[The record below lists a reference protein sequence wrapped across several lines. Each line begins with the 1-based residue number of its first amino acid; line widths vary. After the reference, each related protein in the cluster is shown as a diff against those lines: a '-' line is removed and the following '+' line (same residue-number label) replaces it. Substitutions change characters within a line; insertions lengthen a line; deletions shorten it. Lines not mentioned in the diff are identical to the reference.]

1 MMLQKSL
8 RREGEQRLSSTQQNA
23 LKRNLD
29 SKTVFH
35 VLPRCWSSRNWRN
48 SRTNL
53 LWRGRSRKRRR
64 RNVET
69 LRAQLTTLMNSLSQ
83 LSEEKSRMEA
93 LFQADKKQMRS
104 EKLQVENKVKELELR
119 LEHETRSHLAEMEN
133 FKSKLIIERHQREK
147 EHNDHGVMIRE
158 LQKVMSEERGRREK
172 AESSL
177 ETTKNELQ
185 RTTEKFHSAT
195 KEAADATG
203 QLEAFKQK
211 MNDSKQSSGMTYTKL
226 QQELNLLKQQH
237 LLVTQEEQEKIKEAE
252 EKSKRLAAAHE
263 VRVANL
269 EARLAELSETVGLY
283 DRLRQNDQIAIEK
296 LKDRLV
302 QLEKEHGEEKS
313 DSSSEDIV
321 DKLRHIKRSIEL
333 SSLTSEKPIDLK
345 ALFFEIFEDN
355 NVTLDVHKQCHEEF
369 DQLKREFDQYRQQF
383 CITQQSPSQSY
394 HPEGSKEQEWK
405 SQIKKYNERILN
417 LHSQMEDMECKHKKE
432 LDSHKKFY
440 LQQLEKHTEKLAD
453 AESLRKHQVMNLES
467 QLAKQRERFMQ
478 VVDEK
483 DQELTD
489 LRESLTSLAPRRVST
504 DKITEGDGMV
514 LHYSEELARRDVE
527 LSRLRKEKLKLEN
540 ELRDVR
546 RELAQLVSH
555 EQHLTSL
562 LQSQLQR
569 FEQCQSREGANL
581 EYLKNVVFNFLLS
594 SDSGSKTHMLNAITA
609 VLKFTDA
616 EKSKIVQQSW
626 WHKPHTQK

>member
-1 MMLQKSL
+1 MEHLSKKELLDVISKQQADLGRYKSRLTDLVTAHKALIKEKELLESSLKTLSQKNASKPAD
-8 RREGEQRLSSTQQNA
+8 SSPEKKEECDVQE
-23 LKRNLD
+23 KEEEE
-29 SKTVFH
+29 S
-35 VLPRCWSSRNWRN
+35 
-48 SRTNL
+48 
-53 LWRGRSRKRRR
+53 
-64 RNVET
+64 VET

-345 ALFFEIFEDN
+345 GQ
-355 NVTLDVHKQCHEEF
+355 K
-369 DQLKREFDQYRQQF
+369 
-383 CITQQSPSQSY
+383 SY
-394 HPEGSKEQEWK
+394 
-405 SQIKKYNERILN
+405 
-417 LHSQMEDMECKHKKE
+417 
-432 LDSHKKFY
+432 
-440 LQQLEKHTEKLAD
+440 
-453 AESLRKHQVMNLES
+453 V
-467 QLAKQRERFMQ
+467 
-478 VVDEK
+478 
-483 DQELTD
+483 
-489 LRESLTSLAPRRVST
+489 LTS
-504 DKITEGDGMV
+504 
-514 LHYSEELARRDVE
+514 
-527 LSRLRKEKLKLEN
+527 
-540 ELRDVR
+540 
-546 RELAQLVSH
+546 
-555 EQHLTSL
+555 
-562 LQSQLQR
+562 
-569 FEQCQSREGANL
+569 
-581 EYLKNVVFNFLLS
+581 VVIERM
-594 SDSGSKTHMLNAITA
+594 K
-609 VLKFTDA
+609 
-616 EKSKIVQQSW
+616 
-626 WHKPHTQK
+626 